1 MREGIYKAENRAKT
15 IIKKLNELKNILDY
29 SVDFPDYDDWDQELD
44 TAIRSMKKVSTM
56 INIQHGEVD
65 ELLGK

>member
-1 MREGIYKAENRAKT
+1 MREGIYKAENRADT

-29 SVDFPDYDDWDQELD
+29 SSAFPDYDEWEHELD
-44 TAIRSMKKVSTM
+44 TAITSMGVVSVM